1 MTGSPCFISLDK
13 KISFSDKNKSE
24 QGEKTEEKKT
34 KERNCEVT
42 VGRYDEGWRKM
53 DAYKGYR

>member
-42 VGRYDEGWRKM
+42 VGRYDEG
-53 DAYKGYR
+53 